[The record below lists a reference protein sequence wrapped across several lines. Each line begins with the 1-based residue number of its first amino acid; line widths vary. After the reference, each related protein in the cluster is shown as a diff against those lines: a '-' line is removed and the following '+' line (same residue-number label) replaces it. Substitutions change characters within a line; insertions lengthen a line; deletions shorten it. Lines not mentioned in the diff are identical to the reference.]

1 METPDVD
8 ELLKLLKKVEFLKVR
23 RPGAG
28 VGMHQYVMPGL
39 SIGIACSCVD
49 CRNLGCNE
57 CPPDFRWKDDA
68 HRSHAGEI
76 ESARGTNLASPPGMA
91 LRACRVGL
99 FHKDGECPCTYFYT
113 L

>member
-49 CRNLGCNE
+49 CRNLGEKEN
-57 CPPDFRWKDDA
+57 
-68 HRSHAGEI
+68 
-76 ESARGTNLASPPGMA
+76 ARGTNLASPPGMA